1 MDVSVIIVN
10 YNTRKL
16 TGECIDSIFE
26 KTLGITF
33 EVIVVDN
40 ASQDDSIEIF
50 RKDPRIIFIENT
62 DNWGFEKT
70 NNLGI
75 KHATGRNILFLN
87 PNTLLINNALK
98 ILSDYLDNNSD
109 VGACGGNLYE
119 EDRKPIVSF
128 AQNRPSIYGYIDN
141 IFLNGISRLRFGRSI
156 KFNYGNRPL
165 QVSYITDADLIIP
178 RKILE
183 NVGGFDPTFFMYYEE
198 IELCCRI
205 VKAGYKIMSV
215 STAKIVHLVG
225 RSCYINDWRLKVREQ
240 SRRIYLK
247 RTLFP
252 IKARIANRLYY
263 LLINTR
269 IIEYWIVRNNEK
281 TAQLDYDPKII
292 LEKRR
297 RNISIV
303 QC

>member
-26 KTLGITF
+26 KTSGITF

-62 DNWGFEKT
+62 ENQGFEKA

-75 KHATGRNILFLN
+75 KYATGRNILFLN
-87 PNTLLINNALK
+87 SDTLLINNALK

-109 VGACGGNLYE
+109 VGACGGNLYG

-128 AQNRPSIYGYIDN
+128 EQNRPSIYGYIDN
-141 IFLNGISRLRFGRSI
+141 IFLNGISRLRFGHSI
-156 KFNYGNRPL
+156 KFNYGNKPL
-165 QVSYITDADLIIP
+165 QVSYITGADLIIP

-183 NVGGFDPTFFMYYEE
+183 KVGGFDPTFFMYYEE

-215 STAKIVHLVG
+215 PTAKIVHLVG
-225 RSCYINDWRLKVREQ
+225 RSCCINDWGLKVREQ

-247 RTLFP
+247 RTLSP
-252 IKARIANRLYY
+252 IKARIANWLYY

-269 IIEYWIVRNNEK
+269 IIEHWIAGNNGK
-281 TAQLDYDPKII
+281 TAQWITTRKLFWKKDDEIF
-292 LEKRR
+292 
-297 RNISIV
+297 
-303 QC
+303 Q

>member
-26 KTLGITF
+26 KTSGITF

-62 DNWGFEKT
+62 ENQGFGKA

-75 KHATGRNILFLN
+75 KYATGRSILFLN
-87 PNTLLINNALK
+87 SDTLLINNALK

-109 VGACGGNLYE
+109 VGACGGNLYG
-119 EDRKPIVSF
+119 EDLKPIVSF
-128 AQNRPSIYGYIDN
+128 EQNCPSVYGYIDN
-141 IFLNGISRLRFGRSI
+141 IFLNWISRLRFGRSI
-156 KFNYGNRPL
+156 KFNYSGKPL
-165 QVSYITDADLIIP
+165 RVSYITGADLMIP
-178 RKILE
+178 KKILE
-183 NVGGFDPTFFMYYEE
+183 KVGGFDPAFFIYYEE
-198 IELCCRI
+198 IELCRRI
-205 VKAGYKIMSV
+205 IKAGYKIMSV
-215 STAKIVHLVG
+215 PAAEIIHLVG
-225 RSCYINDWRLKVREQ
+225 RSCCISDWGLKVREQ

-247 RTLFP
+247 RTLSP
-252 IKARIANRLYY
+252 VKAKIADWLYY

-269 IIEYWIVRNNEK
+269 IMEHWIVGNNEK
-281 TAQLDYDPKII
+281 TAQWITTRKLFWKKDDEIF
-292 LEKRR
+292 R
-297 RNISIV
+297 
-303 QC
+303 